1 MPEGGLPRA
10 TRSHTSTAEWKG
22 FEIRMRR
29 RRVERCVLRAK
40 VALEAGFADDARQ
53 ALAEARQLDP
63 YEPSLDELA
72 TRIGAAFDTP
82 PARPRAATRRWL
94 PTAAA
99 VLLLGVL
106 SALLTLVPGPTP
118 HEVPA
123 ATAHPAG
130 EDAAPPRAPAV
141 GIREQ
146 FVTPEIVVSEPSA
159 PSATARPDTAT
170 SSEPARQAAGPE
182 PTSAPPAAAAA
193 TPPVPPVAAAPAVAA
208 TPDPPARASA
218 QPAPTD
224 PVPVGTGGVTPAARE
239 AAEPAVDPVRRER
252 IADPMRCC
260 RSMKRPTAASMRRPR
275 APCGRPSTSERSRA
289 RSTTSSR
296 SASRSSS
303 ATWRWTARRRAPSAA
318 AARAGC
324 RKSAAAGGR
333 QARRWTFDLRQAG
346 GGWQIVRA
354 EAR

>member
-239 AAEPAVDPVRRER
+239 AAEPAVDPAVENVSR
-252 IADPMRCC
+252 IRAVLSRYE
-260 RSMKRPTAASMRRPR
+260 AAYT
-275 APCGRPSTSERSRA
+275 GLD
-289 RSTTSSR
+289 
-296 SASRSSS
+296 
-303 ATWRWTARRRAPSAA
+303 AA
-318 AARAGC
+318 AARAVWPAVDERALARAFNNLESQRITLDQCDVAVDGA
-324 RKSAAAGGR
+324 SARAECHGSASWVPKVGGGGR
-333 QARRWTFDLRQAG
+333 TQARRWTFDLRQAG